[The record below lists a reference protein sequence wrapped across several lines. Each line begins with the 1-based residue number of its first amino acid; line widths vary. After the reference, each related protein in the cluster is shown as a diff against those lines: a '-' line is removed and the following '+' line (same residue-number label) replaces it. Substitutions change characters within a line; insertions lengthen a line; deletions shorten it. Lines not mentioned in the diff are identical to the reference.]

1 MSDTSASPLL
11 EELASIRDYLDAAR
25 AIARDGF
32 MPDMSALEKR
42 IADICQGIQAAD
54 AGEQS
59 RCLPELAALLKNLD
73 DCERDLRAQHEAQ
86 TKGGAP

>member
-1 MSDTSASPLL
+1 MSDTSSSPLL

-42 IADICQGIQAAD
+42 VADLCLGIQAAD
-54 AGEQS
+54 ASAQKQ
-59 RCLPELAALLKNLD
+59 CLPELAALLKNLD
-73 DCERDLRAQHEAQ
+73 DCERDLRARHEAGKK
-86 TKGGAP
+86 TGAS